1 MPTAAPHV
9 AIIGGGFSGT
19 LTAIQLLRQTA
30 GPIHIHLIERQQSR
44 LWRGVAY
51 STEQSC
57 HLLNVPAAGMSALP
71 DDPLHFYRWAK
82 AREASLVDPPWVEAV
97 TEAAFLPRQCYG
109 AYLQELFGHSLQHA
123 AEGQR
128 VDILCD
134 EAVSLDTLPQGVR
147 VHLRHNGPVDA
158 DCAVLALG
166 NFPPADPPMAD
177 RAFLDS
183 PRYCQ
188 NPWTPGVQTALLE
201 SRSCL
206 IIGTGLTMLDLVM
219 GLHQQRYQGIVHL
232 ISRRGLLP
240 LPHATVAPFPRMSE
254 PKAGSMRA
262 LTRHIKNLV
271 AQQARTGG
279 DWRAVIDAL
288 RPFSS
293 ALWQQLPIEEKK
305 RFLRHVRPYWEQHRH
320 RTAPVIHQTL
330 QGMIAGGQIL
340 QHRGRIVG
348 YLDSGDG
355 VAVAVRNMRGISH
368 IKVDA
373 IVNCTGA
380 ECDFRKFRTP
390 LTTDLLDKGL
400 IQPDPLSFG
409 LSATPAGEL
418 MNRHGAASRLFT
430 LGPPQ
435 KGTLWET
442 TAVPELRHQ
451 ADRLAGTIL
460 RSLVVPVKGT
470 LLAMS

>member
-1 MPTAAPHV
+1 
-9 AIIGGGFSGT
+9 
-19 LTAIQLLRQTA
+19 
-30 GPIHIHLIERQQSR
+30 
-44 LWRGVAY
+44 
-51 STEQSC
+51 
-57 HLLNVPAAGMSALP
+57 
-71 DDPLHFYRWAK
+71 
-82 AREASLVDPPWVEAV
+82 
-97 TEAAFLPRQCYG
+97 
-109 AYLQELFGHSLQHA
+109 ELFGHSLQHA

-320 RTAPVIHQTL
+320 RTA
-330 QGMIAGGQIL
+330 
-340 QHRGRIVG
+340 
-348 YLDSGDG
+348 
-355 VAVAVRNMRGISH
+355 
-368 IKVDA
+368 
-373 IVNCTGA
+373 
-380 ECDFRKFRTP
+380 
-390 LTTDLLDKGL
+390 
-400 IQPDPLSFG
+400 
-409 LSATPAGEL
+409 
-418 MNRHGAASRLFT
+418 
-430 LGPPQ
+430 
-435 KGTLWET
+435 
-442 TAVPELRHQ
+442 
-451 ADRLAGTIL
+451 
-460 RSLVVPVKGT
+460 
-470 LLAMS
+470 